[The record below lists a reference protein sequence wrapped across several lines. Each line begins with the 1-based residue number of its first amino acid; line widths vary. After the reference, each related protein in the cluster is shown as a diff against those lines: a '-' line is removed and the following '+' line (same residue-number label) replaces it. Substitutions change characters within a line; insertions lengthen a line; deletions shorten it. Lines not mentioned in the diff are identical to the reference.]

1 MDMRIIFAGVGCLGG
16 LTKSLVGILKA
27 KTRGEKIK
35 FGYIFRT
42 LKLSIL
48 SGTIIGAIVSYSYSI
63 SFIAGYIGSDLL
75 EGLYLSFRHTKLWKN
90 QFRV

>member
-1 MDMRIIFAGVGCLGG
+1 MNARIIFAGVGCLGG

-27 KTRGEKIK
+27 KSRGEKIK
-35 FGYIFRT
+35 FGYVFRT

-48 SGTIIGAIVSYSYSI
+48 SGTVIGAVVNYNYAV